1 MSFTDFLMEYFFKYN
16 IMTKKIITF
25 LLCALPLFAAAQI
38 KLGHTNSDELIMA
51 MPELADIEN
60 EIGQLQNELET
71 QFQKKHE
78 IFIAQLTEFQERE
91 SVMPENL
98 RAMRE
103 QELIESEQRINEFI
117 QQADAQLEQRRQ
129 ELLVPVLERIINAV
143 QAVGTEHGFSY
154 IFDLAAHS
162 IIFMSPATHDVTPLV
177 KAKLG
182 IVD

>member
-1 MSFTDFLMEYFFKYN
+1 
-16 IMTKKIITF
+16 MTKKVIAL
-25 LLCALPLFAAAQI
+25 LLCALPIFAAAQI

-51 MPELADIEN
+51 MPEMIGIER
-60 EIGQLQNELET
+60 ELE
-71 QFQKKHE
+71 QLRNSLEAEFQEKHD
-78 IFIAQLTEFQERE
+78 IFIAQFTEFQERQ

-117 QQADAQLEQRRQ
+117 QQADAELEQRRQ

-143 QAVGTEHGFSY
+143 EAVGTEHGFIY

-162 IIFMSPATHDVTPLV
+162 ILFLSPAAHDVTPLV

-182 IVD
+182 IVVQ